1 MNNSEI
7 KEKLK
12 NILPEKR
19 YLHSIGVSETAEK
32 LAKMHNVCPK
42 KAYLAGLLHDCAKM
56 QTDEELLKSCREFK
70 INLTPDDMASM
81 QVLHGF
87 VGAEIAKRDFS
98 VSDTEILDAIRYH
111 TLGRENMSPLE
122 KIIFIAD
129 ITEPTRKNSEMFN
142 DIRKASKVSLERAA
156 LMVYDSTIEYV
167 KKRNL
172 PVHPASLLGRQY
184 LISEKEKA
192 NEKNS

>member
-19 YLHSIGVSETAEK
+19 YLHSIGVSETAETI
-32 LAKMHNVCPK
+32 AKMHNVCPK

-111 TLGRENMSPLE
+111 TTGKPNFSPLGKLIYLADKLECGRDYPSVDNLRATLEQKGVDYILVE
-122 KIIFIAD
+122 KTLGKFGNKV
-129 ITEPTRKNSEMFN
+129 EVFN
-142 DIRKASKVSLERAA
+142 DLPIRVQHLVGSG
-156 LMVYDSTIEYV
+156 Y
-167 KKRNL
+167 
-172 PVHPASLLGRQY
+172 
-184 LISEKEKA
+184 
-192 NEKNS
+192 